1 MCTLC
6 NTFPSLPE
14 KVLSRDKYIDLIDD
28 QFNNHKILCIE
39 SNEGVGITTL
49 IAMFAQRHAESCVS
63 YFFDNGMTML
73 NSHSD
78 FEKSMLKQLSYYARK
93 GDSVQEK
100 IDRANALMFRTM
112 RLARSRKGFLYFAID
127 GLERIPSE
135 SVDGYR
141 KLLVQWMNCENA
153 RFLFSGNRDTIASI
167 FTDIKD
173 VYQTNQLL
181 PFDKMELKDLLFQS
195 SISVTEDQ
203 LKMFH
208 HLTGGIASKV
218 QMLLDHLK
226 EDDDFTYVEELYKH
240 NVNDLYEYVWENAN
254 QTECPKSNI
263 VFAILSLSG
272 LLLKEDLLCNIVG
285 ISKTELENILET
297 HKEILE
303 VRDGIIYFR
312 NKGFKNY
319 VGKKLKSLNGEVE
332 LLLINM
338 YESLDVEDTFSYLP
352 SLYKKSNKK
361 SELVKYLTSDNVQH
375 FLEKERS
382 QAALNEQCEYGYA
395 ACLKTET
402 QASDYFRFAINRSAS
417 REIEKNELT
426 DSEIEALIAIGE
438 EESAFALVQDIY
450 LKEEKLKCLL
460 IIARNAKHMSDS
472 LQKEILSQIK
482 ALVQSIR
489 FEHIPDKAIELA
501 KLMLPVD
508 FVEAL
513 TIIDS
518 VSNLQKD
525 KTRIDR
531 LYTALSLSFNTEGDE
546 KENIAKADLLS
557 TKIED
562 SDLRKMA
569 KSMKSIMADC
579 SVDELLSEIEKL
591 PNSSS
596 RLYFLQFWIPD
607 HCDIDNIGKI
617 VCYAVNLVMQN
628 SDASVPKVSLLKKY
642 CAPLPKMHASEITEV
657 ISMMDAFTDSI
668 KFPTLDY
675 VDLQLILIQ
684 AQFTYDK
691 EAAGDR
697 LINLY
702 IEIDEYADKSLTVK
716 CKAKVLSRYDSLG
729 DKKITESYL
738 QTPLTI
744 QNEIVE
750 EVKKLFKENAFHLRI
765 VDVAIKELVCDYRSF
780 IDDVVP
786 LMNTEERQSRAY
798 MIALNEYVNRTDVS
812 KMDWTFVNK
821 LFKMV
826 SYNPMELDRII
837 IRLVRKIVFAE
848 VNHDIALEAIKK
860 NYHRILEIEES
871 DRKCYSLS
879 ILYVWLKKHF
889 PSEDLCSNVK
899 EQLDASWDAIIIP
912 IQKIEIGYK
921 IAKVLSDIPMKEEAR
936 AYVEKSKSERKSL
949 IVSSYSCMSAFQE
962 SLSHYIHSLGILVRA
977 GLYKDSDFAEL
988 ENILVYNDDEG
999 DTMIAWARI
1008 ALEFNISGNTEKFK
1022 EIVTKYLSKDINKF
1036 PKFYR
1041 RYVFYHISPA
1051 LFLAENDYYFSKL
1064 DKYDKYF
1071 SNMCIENVANYI
1083 CNKYPY
1089 PGCSET
1095 RRIASNRAM
1104 EYDDFMGLIKLM
1116 RHSHDDSFIFDKIE
1130 TVASGIIANESKVSK
1145 DQRNY
1150 LFGELEK
1157 LVNEKL
1163 PLNGGIKHE
1172 GYKIACLATIKRYK
1186 NPSVNDWSAEKKKI
1200 EAITNEAD
1208 KAFLYA
1214 HIAHCASK
1222 TDVRLAFIEEAV
1234 KISKAMTSFYDRMN
1248 RLDMCLSESFDIT
1261 SGQKSKSLARETM
1274 QLLLTDKNGD
1284 FNDLQNYVDHVRE
1297 LDAVVADEMLEMID
1311 KDPARISY
1319 RNKLKANKIKNNKLL
1334 SAKKDLNK
1342 ISTLS
1347 NEEQI
1352 QFFERQLEEL
1362 VKGRYT
1368 AKDISNT
1375 ISVLNKIYENPI
1387 TDTSNAIVYFMEN
1400 AYNKHK
1406 LNNLYSDLLRS
1417 IYSTWLCN
1425 LKIVMAIAAGTQDR
1439 LDKVNRIMSRKHDGN
1454 GMIIRG
1460 GEEER
1465 AHEILK
1471 TWIKNNPSSQL
1482 RICDAYI
1489 KTEDFSLLKSFFDII
1504 PELQISI
1511 LTHKQQ
1517 YENLDVFQK
1526 AWNRIS
1532 SELTGSISI
1541 KTVCYKDETGKSP
1554 IHDRWWVLLND
1565 ETGEKVGIRLPSIN
1579 GLGHRVSEIS
1589 NMDEN
1594 AIHDFNNVWSDFYF
1608 DNIKWEN
1615 GRKLIYDDIVIK

>member
-6 NTFPSLPE
+6 NTYPTLPE
-14 KVLSRDKYIDLIDD
+14 KVLSRDKYINLIDN
-28 QFNNHKILCIE
+28 QFENHKILCIE
-39 SNEGVGITTL
+39 GQEGVGITTL
-49 IAMFAQRHAESCVS
+49 IALFAQRHAESCVS
-63 YFFDNGMTML
+63 YFFDNGMTMQ

-78 FEKSMLKQLSYYARK
+78 FEKSMLEQLSFYSRK
-93 GDSVQEK
+93 GESVQEQ
-100 IDRANALMFRTM
+100 INSANALMYRTM

-127 GLERIPSE
+127 GLEKIPSE
-135 SVDGYR
+135 SIDGFR
-141 KLLVQWMNCENA
+141 KLLDQWMNCDKA
-153 RFLFSGNRDTIASI
+153 RFLFSGSRVSLAKI
-167 FTDIKD
+167 FPGTNDI
-173 VYQTNQLL
+173 YQTNQLL
-181 PFDKMELKDLLFQS
+181 SFDKMELKDLFTQTT
-195 SISVTEDQ
+195 IAVNDEQ
-203 LKMFH
+203 LDMFH
-208 HLTGGIASKV
+208 HLTGGIASRV
-218 QMLLDHLK
+218 QMLLEHIK
-226 EDDDFTYVEELYKH
+226 EDDDLSYVEELYRY
-240 NVNDLYEYVWENAN
+240 NVNDLYEYVWDSIKL
-254 QTECPKSNI
+254 TESPYTNI
-263 VFAILSLSG
+263 VFAVLSLSR
-272 LLLKEDLLCNIVG
+272 LLLKDNLLCSIVG
-285 ISKTELENILET
+285 ITMDELKDILDSHKDILEI
-297 HKEILE
+297 K
-303 VRDGIIYFR
+303 DGIICFR
-312 NKGFKNY
+312 NKGFQDY
-319 VGKKLKSLNGEVE
+319 VGEKLKFLKGEVE

-338 YESLDVEDTFSYLP
+338 YESQDVEDTFSYLP
-352 SLYKKSNKK
+352 SLYKNSNKK
-361 SELVKYLTSDNVQH
+361 SDLVKYLTSDNVQH

-395 ACLKTET
+395 ACSNAES
-402 QASDYFRFAINRSAS
+402 QASEYFRFAINRSAS

-460 IIARNAKHMSDS
+460 IIARNAKHISDS
-472 LQKEILSQIK
+472 LMEEIMSQIK
-482 ALVQSIR
+482 TLVKSIR
-489 FEHIPDKAIELA
+489 FELIPDKAIELA

-518 VSNLQKD
+518 VSKLQKD
-525 KTRIDR
+525 KTRFDR
-531 LYTALSLSFNTEGDE
+531 LYTALSLTFNTEGDE

-562 SDLRKMA
+562 GDLRKMA
-569 KSMKSIMADC
+569 KSMKSIMVDC
-579 SVDELLSEIEKL
+579 TVDELLSEIDKL

-642 CAPLPKMHASEITEV
+642 CTPLPKMQVSEITSV
-657 ISMMDAFTDSI
+657 ISMIDAFADSI

-675 VDLQLILIQ
+675 VDLQLIIIQ
-684 AQFTYDK
+684 ALFTYDK
-691 EAAGDR
+691 DAAGDR
-697 LINLY
+697 LLNLY
-702 IEIDEYADKSLTVK
+702 IEIDDYADKTLTVK

-738 QTPLTI
+738 QTPLKI
-744 QNEIVE
+744 QNEIVN
-750 EVKKLFKENAFHLRI
+750 EVKKLFNENAYHLRV

-798 MIALNEYVNRTDVS
+798 LIALNEYVDRTNVS
-812 KMDWTFVNK
+812 KMDWTFVDKLYNK
-821 LFKMV
+821 A

-848 VNHDIALEAIKK
+848 DDYVIALEALKK
-860 NYHRILEIEES
+860 NYWKIIAIEES

-889 PSEDLCSNVK
+889 PSEELCSKVK
-899 EQLDASWDAIIIP
+899 EQLDASWAAIKIP
-912 IQKIEIGYK
+912 MQKIEIGYK

-936 AYVEKSKSERKSL
+936 AFVEKSKSERKSL
-949 IVSSYSCMSAFQE
+949 VVSSYSCLSAFQE

-977 GLYKDSDFAEL
+977 GLYKDSDFEEL

-1008 ALEFNISGNTEKFK
+1008 ALEFNIAGNKEKFK
-1022 EIVTKYLSKDINKF
+1022 EIVTKYLSRDISGF
-1036 PKFYR
+1036 PKFYM
-1041 RYVFYHISPA
+1041 RYVFFHISPA

-1095 RRIASNRAM
+1095 RGVASNRTL

-1116 RHSHDDSFIFDKIE
+1116 RHSSDDSFIFDKTE

-1157 LVNEKL
+1157 MVNEKL
-1163 PLNGGIKHE
+1163 PMNGGIKHD
-1172 GYKIACLATIKRYK
+1172 GYKIACLATIKRFK
-1186 NPSVNDWSAEKKKI
+1186 NPSANDWSAEKKRI

-1222 TDVRLAFIEEAV
+1222 TDVRLAFLEEAI
-1234 KISKAMTSFYDRMN
+1234 KISKGMTSFYDRMT
-1248 RLDMCLSESFDIT
+1248 RLDMCLTESFDVT
-1261 SGQKSKSLARETM
+1261 SGQKSKSLAKETM

-1319 RNKLKANKIKNNKLL
+1319 RNKLKANKIKNKKLI
-1334 SAKKDLNK
+1334 SAKKDLSK
-1342 ISTLS
+1342 ISTLT
-1347 NEEQI
+1347 NEEQM

-1400 AYNKHK
+1400 VYNKHK
-1406 LNNLYSDLLRS
+1406 LNNLNSNLLRS
-1417 IYSTWLCN
+1417 IYSTLLCN
-1425 LKIVMAIAAGTQDR
+1425 LKIVMAIAAGTKDR

-1471 TWIKNNPSSQL
+1471 KWIKDNPSSQL

-1489 KTEDFSLLKSFFDII
+1489 KTEDFGLIKSFFDIL

-1517 YENLDVFQK
+1517 YENLDVFQR

-1541 KTVCYKDETGKSP
+1541 TTVCYEDETGKSP

-1565 ETGEKVGIRLPSIN
+1565 ETGEKVGMRLPSIN

-1589 NMDEN
+1589 KMDEN
-1594 AIHDFNNVWSDFYF
+1594 AIHDFNKVWMDFYF
-1608 DNIKWEN
+1608 DNRKREN
-1615 GRKLIYDDIVIK
+1615 GRRLIYDNIKIK